1 MNVFRKILVLLAIAF
16 IVIQFFHPEKNI
28 SEAAPVNH
36 ISKKFPYP
44 AEVEKIISFSCYDCH
59 SNNTRYPWYSHIQPV
74 AWWLNDHI
82 KEGKSHLNFD
92 EYASYPAFRQYRKFD
107 QTIKEIKEDEM
118 PLPSYLV
125 GHPKAALSPEQKET
139 ITAWCNSCMAVMK
152 ASYPPDSLKK
162 R

>member
-1 MNVFRKILVLLAIAF
+1 MNVFRRILASLAIVL
-16 IVIQFFHPEKNI
+16 IIIQFFRPEKNI
-28 SEAAPVNH
+28 SGAAPVSH

-74 AWWLNDHI
+74 AWWLDDHI

-92 EYASYPAFRQYRKFD
+92 EYLSYPAFRQYRKFE

-139 ITAWCNSCMAVMK
+139 VMAWCNSCMAIMK
-152 ASYPPDSLKK
+152 ASYPADSLKK